1 MSEINIYCDESN
13 HLENDGIPTMVM
25 GAIYAPIE
33 KVKAANRRIK
43 EIKEKYG
50 ISPNAEIK
58 WVKVSPSKVQFYL
71 DVIDYFFDNDDLHF
85 RALIVDKNTLD
96 HEAHGSTHDEFYYKI
111 YFELL
116 SKILDPQNTY
126 YIYPDIKD
134 TQGGKKIQKLQKV
147 LCNNIYDFDKSIIRR
162 VQQVRSHE
170 IELLQ
175 LTDLLIGAI
184 QFLNREDVRSPAKKS
199 IVERIKERSGYD
211 LLNSTLLR
219 EGKTNLFYWKG
230 RNNSI

>member
-13 HLENDGIPTMVM
+13 HLENDGISTMVM
-25 GAIYAPIE
+25 GAVYAPIE
-33 KVKAANRRIK
+33 KVKIANRRIK
-43 EIKEKYG
+43 EIKQKYK
-50 ISPNAEIK
+50 ISPNTEIK
-58 WVKVSPSKVQFYL
+58 WIKVSPNKVQFYL

-85 RALIVDKNTLD
+85 RAIVVNKDTLD
-96 HEAHGSTHDEFYYKI
+96 HDAYQSNHDVFYYKM

-134 TQGGKKIQKLQKV
+134 TQGSKKIQKLQKV
-147 LCNNIYDFDKSIIRR
+147 LCNNIYDFDESIIRR

-184 QFLNREDVRSPAKKS
+184 QFLNRSDVKSLAKKS
-199 IVERIKERSGYD
+199 VVERIRERSGYD
-211 LLNSTLLR
+211 LLKSTLLR
-219 EGKTNLFYWKG
+219 EDKMNLFYWKG
-230 RNNSI
+230 RNNI